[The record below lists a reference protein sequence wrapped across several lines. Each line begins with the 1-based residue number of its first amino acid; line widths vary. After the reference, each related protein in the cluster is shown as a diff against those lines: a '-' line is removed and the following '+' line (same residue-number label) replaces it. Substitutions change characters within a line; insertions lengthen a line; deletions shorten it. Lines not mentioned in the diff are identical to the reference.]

1 MAQEITA
8 EDQVIDSMLH
18 TRTCALEDVA
28 RRCPNLTWNQVFLV
42 VDQLSRTGR
51 VRLMPAKGGSYTLTL
66 LHRQDEDGR
75 PDRRS
80 LPS

>member
-8 EDQVIDSMLH
+8 EDQVIDMLH
-18 TRTCALEDVA
+18 RAHACDLEEVTRTCT
-28 RRCPNLTWNQVFLV
+28 NLTWNQVFLA
-42 VDQLSRTGR
+42 VDRLSRSGEIM
-51 VRLMPAKGGSYTLTL
+51 LMPRGRGIYTLTFP
-66 LHRQDEDGR
+66 HRQEGR

>member
-28 RRCPNLTWNQVFLV
+28 RRCPNLTWNQSFLV
-42 VDQLSRTGR
+42 VDHLSRTGQ
-51 VRLMPAKGGSYTLTL
+51 VRLMPTKEGGGYTLTL
-66 LHRQDEDGR
+66 LHRQDGR

>member
-1 MAQEITA
+1 MAQRATA
-8 EDQVIDSMLH
+8 EDQVIDMMFH
-18 TRTCALEDVA
+18 TRTCDLEEIT

-42 VDQLSRTGR
+42 VDHLSRSGEIKL
-51 VRLMPAKGGSYTLTL
+51 VPAKGGSYTLTL
-66 LHRQDEDGR
+66 PHRQEGR